1 MFKNIKLAFYDFD
14 RTLCVHTYPS
24 DDLGKAHFDYEQEC
38 YLQYHMQKQVLQ
50 GDMPVEYMRWFVNH
64 VSESTSGSV
73 KQFVLTHEI
82 FSLRDDYKKGFAKR
96 HYGIDGYISTNSSE
110 HKIEMMRA
118 IAKSENVSL
127 NDVLFVDDKMEIIY
141 NACENGILALH
152 ISNVIG
158 MYEKHLKETGVL
170 TGNGL
175 HLLKVKEGYANAQ

>member
-50 GDMPVEYMRWFVNH
+50 GDMPVEYMRW
-64 VSESTSGSV
+64 
-73 KQFVLTHEI
+73 
-82 FSLRDDYKKGFAKR
+82 
-96 HYGIDGYISTNSSE
+96 
-110 HKIEMMRA
+110 
-118 IAKSENVSL
+118 
-127 NDVLFVDDKMEIIY
+127 
-141 NACENGILALH
+141 
-152 ISNVIG
+152 
-158 MYEKHLKETGVL
+158 YEKHLKETGVL